1 MAKSLVEPEGEGDDA
16 LAIDIDPELIEA
28 ALAAVESRAR
38 RSQGDEPGVDT
49 ASVAPEPVV
58 RSGPTSRP
66 PSVAPRDEPT
76 TDPISTTAG
85 RSEDARLLAMRAREQ
100 AERLRRLEGE
110 LGRVT
115 EARDALDQQY
125 RELRQGAQSLQAEMD
140 ALRVRARKDRDEA
153 ERVGEERV
161 LRGVLDIV
169 ENVERGVSHAE
180 QDPARVLAGLTMIA
194 EQFRMLLRRIGIDRI
209 EASRGTPFNPA
220 LHEAVLHMPTD
231 EVAPGEIHSEVAAGF
246 TMRGRLV
253 RPARVVVGSSPGTA

>member
-1 MAKSLVEPEGEGDDA
+1 MTKVTEVIEEEGDDA

-28 ALAAVESRAR
+28 ALAAVESRSRKVESAEDSPAAEPRAAR
-38 RSQGDEPGVDT
+38 PL
-49 ASVAPEPVV
+49 SVAPPD
-58 RSGPTSRP
+58 P
-66 PSVAPRDEPT
+66 PGAD
-76 TDPISTTAG
+76 AG
-85 RSEDARLLAMRAREQ
+85 TKREEEARLSAMRSREQ
-100 AERLRRLEGE
+100 AERLRRLEQE
-110 LGRVT
+110 LGRIT

-169 ENVERGVSHAE
+169 ENVERGVSHAA

-194 EQFRMLLRRIGIDRI
+194 EQFRMLLRRIGIERV

-220 LHEAVLHMPTD
+220 MHEAVLHMPTD
-231 EVAPGEIHSEVAAGF
+231 EVAPGAIHSEVAAGF

-253 RPARVVVGSSPGTA
+253 RPARVVVGSSPGPA